1 MEGETLYDMDYDTQ
15 LKRAIEIA
23 NDKNYY
29 TMLSETKTLLQI
41 EEEKALEAELEDSSE
56 N

>member
-29 TMLSETKTLLQI
+29 TLLSKTKTLLEI
-41 EEEKALEAELEDSSE
+41 EAENAEAENQSE